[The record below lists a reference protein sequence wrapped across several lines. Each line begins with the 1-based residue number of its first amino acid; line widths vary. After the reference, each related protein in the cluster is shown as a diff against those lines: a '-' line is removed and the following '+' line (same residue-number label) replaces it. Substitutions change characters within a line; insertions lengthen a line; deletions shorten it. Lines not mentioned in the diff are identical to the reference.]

1 MGNIISILWT
11 VKKLT
16 IKCGQSER
24 RLRDSKIYLVSM
36 YYNSSISEMDVRELA
51 VLLAEAPE
59 SLQLIDVRERR
70 EAELASVAGFDL
82 YPLSEFEQW
91 STEILAHLQPET
103 ETIVICH
110 HGMRSAQLCQWLVT
124 RGFSKV
130 QNVVGGID
138 AYSRFVDSTIS
149 RY

>member
-1 MGNIISILWT
+1 
-11 VKKLT
+11 
-16 IKCGQSER
+16 
-24 RLRDSKIYLVSM
+24 M
-36 YYNSSISEMDVRELA
+36 YYNSSIPEIDVRELA

-70 EAELASVAGFDL
+70 EAELASVEGFDL

-91 STEILAHLQPET
+91 SEAILARLQPEA

-110 HGMRSAQLCQWLVT
+110 HGMRSAQLCQWLAM
-124 RGFSKV
+124 RGFTNV
-130 QNVVGGID
+130 QNVMGGID
-138 AYSRFVDSTIS
+138 AYSRFVDSTIF